1 MNEGYTYLFFLGRHC
16 LELNAVNAEKRYP
29 DMEFMSVSTLMKSVR
44 KLAMF
49 DDMSK
54 DEREHTTIAY
64 ARFHQFRKSFA
75 TIKHA
80 QGFPVEDIARQ
91 LGHSNPML
99 TQEYYIR
106 PEFSQKKIEQKREVF
121 KALQRNFN
129 VLGTNTER
137 FTDWAKK
144 SFDSDELCICEDDDE
159 VLEYMACNMPLQT
172 KEVGFCLLSGTERCT
187 ERPEVEQMMCA
198 YYTCQH
204 IGFFFFDIAEH
215 YKWFHDCLECAR
227 LNKAKGLVNAAE
239 REENRAL
246 WLAKRFIMKEL
257 PELEL
262 EISRHGK
269 KEILAWY
276 PELQNIITNLAKIR
290 EEINLYISS
299 KG

>member
-1 MNEGYTYLFFLGRHC
+1 
-16 LELNAVNAEKRYP
+16 
-29 DMEFMSVSTLMKSVR
+29 MEFISVAALLRWRGKI
-44 KLAMF
+44 KMF
-49 DDMSK
+49 ADMPK
-54 DEREHTTIAY
+54 DERERTTIAY
-64 ARFHQFRKSFA
+64 AKFHQFRKSFA
-75 TIKHA
+75 TIRHE

-106 PEFSQKKIEQKREVF
+106 PEFSPKKIEQKREVF
-121 KALQRNFN
+121 KALQRDFN

-137 FTDWAKK
+137 FTDWAKEA
-144 SFDSDELCICEDDDE
+144 FHSDELCICENDEE

-198 YYTCQH
+198 YYTCNN
-204 IGFFFFDIAEH
+204 IGFFFFDVAEH
-215 YKWFHDCLECAR
+215 YKWFHDCLKAAK
-227 LNKAKGLVNAAE
+227 LNAAKGLVNAAE

-246 WLAKRFIMKEL
+246 WLARKFVLKEL
-257 PELEL
+257 PELEA
-262 EISRHGK
+262 EIARHSEEK
-269 KEILAWY
+269 IIEWY
-276 PELQNIITNLAKIR
+276 PDLQNIIKNLAKIK